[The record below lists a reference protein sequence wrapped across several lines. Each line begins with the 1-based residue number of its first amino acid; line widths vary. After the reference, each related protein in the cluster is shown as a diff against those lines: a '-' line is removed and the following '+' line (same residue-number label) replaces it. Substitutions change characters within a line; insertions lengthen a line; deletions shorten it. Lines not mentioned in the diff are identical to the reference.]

1 MLCIGI
7 DISKARFDGAVCVE
21 DVDHNQSFA
30 NDHKGFKALSKWLKS
45 LDAAQERVFC
55 MEATSVYGV
64 ALAYY
69 LHRSGDQVIVAN
81 PMRTHAFVKM
91 EMLRNKTDKSDTHR
105 AQVLAAL
112 RVIVNILWP
121 KVS

>member
-1 MLCIGI
+1 MTNIG
-7 DISKARFDGAVCVE
+7 FLP
-21 DVDHNQSFA
+21 QS
-30 NDHKGFKALSKWLKS
+30 
-45 LDAAQERVFC
+45 QERVFC